1 MKSITHFFI
10 NYKMFLPPF
19 PSSCSLSALPIFCYS
34 TFGHV
39 CCTDFWSFTNESYQK
54 NYEKKKK
61 KHQKPLAPLPYI
73 CGRKGIYQVCVCVC
87 VCARA
92 RTACASCSVIS
103 NSWFTWPVARETPL
117 SLEFSRQE
125 YRVSCITG
133 RFFTIRA
140 TREVQ

>member
-73 CGRKGIYQVCVCVC
+73 SGRKGISQVCVCVC
-87 VCARA
+87 VCT
-92 RTACASCSVIS
+92 RTHRVRQLLSHFQLLVYVACSPRDSSVLRI
-103 NSWFTWPVARETPL
+103 L
-117 SLEFSRQE
+117 
-125 YRVSCITG
+125 
-133 RFFTIRA
+133 
-140 TREVQ
+140 